1 MYRLLPGDY
10 QWNRDRR
17 NRFMRRLSE
26 TISTPILQPPPQ
38 PAPRDDLDDLI
49 FRGEGWWVS
58 DR

>member
-1 MYRLLPGDY
+1 
-10 QWNRDRR
+10 
-17 NRFMRRLSE
+17 MRRLSE

-38 PAPRDDLDDLI
+38 TAPRDDLDDLI

>member
-1 MYRLLPGDY
+1 
-10 QWNRDRR
+10 
-17 NRFMRRLSE
+17 MRRLSE
-26 TISTPILQPPPQ
+26 TMSTPILQLPPQ

>member
-1 MYRLLPGDY
+1 
-10 QWNRDRR
+10 
-17 NRFMRRLSE
+17 MRRLSE
-26 TISTPILQPPPQ
+26 TISTPKLPPQ